1 MEVYYDFEL
10 NEKLEQPKNPDNIVL
25 KTLREFAKVR
35 YKVFEDEID
44 SIQPKD
50 NPAFI
55 VLGMH
60 NGTLEINQ
68 FNIPPHLV
76 DKVRDCISEDDFNYI
91 TDVLLTKMNE
101 EIRKN

>member
-25 KTLREFAKVR
+25 KTLREFAKAR

-44 SIQPKD
+44 SIQTKD

-60 NGTLEINQ
+60 DGRLEISR

-76 DKVRDCISEDDFNYI
+76 DKIIACITEDDYNYI
-91 TDVLLTKMNE
+91 TNVLIAKMNE

>member
-10 NEKLEQPKNPDNIVL
+10 NEKLEQPKYPDNIVL
-25 KTLREFAKVR
+25 KTLREFAKTR
-35 YKVFEDEID
+35 YKVLEDEID

-68 FNIPPHLV
+68 FNIPSHLV
-76 DKVRDCISEDDFNYI
+76 DKARDCINEEDYNYI
-91 TDVLLTKMNE
+91 TDVLLAKIQE
-101 EIRKN
+101 ENN